1 MNNILSMLLDVEINW
16 VFYTVISVM
25 VILGFL
31 AIFFISRRRNS
42 IGTRALVFGAVTVAI
57 TVVLNFLKIDT
68 GLYGGSI
75 TFFRLLPLVI
85 YSYMFG
91 PSCGMLAGLCYGLLD
106 SMFDPSVVHPVQYL
120 LDYALPFCFIG
131 LAGFARNFKKAPLVI
146 GTLFAMA
153 GRIIPAFIAGA
164 TFWASYMPSDF
175 PVQNAWIYSF
185 VYQCITTIPDMLI
198 VLICAVILTFS
209 KQAMGYFNKIK
220 DQEDSKNQNVE
231 KTNAA

>member
-75 TFFRLLPLVI
+75 TFFPSSSSCHIFI
-85 YSYMFG
+85 YVRSF
-91 PSCGMLAGLCYGLLD
+91 LR
-106 SMFDPSVVHPVQYL
+106 
-120 LDYALPFCFIG
+120 YA
-131 LAGFARNFKKAPLVI
+131 R
-146 GTLFAMA
+146 GTLL
-153 GRIIPAFIAGA
+153 R
-164 TFWASYMPSDF
+164 AS
-175 PVQNAWIYSF
+175 
-185 VYQCITTIPDMLI
+185 
-198 VLICAVILTFS
+198 
-209 KQAMGYFNKIK
+209 
-220 DQEDSKNQNVE
+220 
-231 KTNAA
+231 